1 MAMSKAER
9 AKYFNPDGSIKR
21 LLKVVEIL
29 PDGTRVFE
37 NGWKALPSMVDFGG
51 ERGLVRLD
59 SMTEEERDEWERNLM
74 KKVGKGMSEYYQA
87 RATGAFDY
95 HST

>member
-1 MAMSKAER
+1 MTKAEYE
-9 AKYFNPDGSIKR
+9 KYFNPDGSIKR
-21 LLKVVEIL
+21 LLEVVEIL

-37 NGWKALPSMVDFGG
+37 NGSKAGPSLIDFGG

-59 SMTEEERDEWERNLM
+59 SLTPEEKQEWETNLM

-87 RATGAFDY
+87 MSQGAGKY
-95 HST
+95 SK